1 MSNGP
6 TASDLLARL
15 EAVSKRYGGKEGLH
29 EVSLGLPQGQAIGL
43 LGLNG
48 AGKTT
53 LLKLLAGLLVPS
65 QGRVE
70 VLGGRPRAM
79 RAHVAY
85 LSDAETYPWLSPA
98 DGERLMQGLYPDFN
112 RVRYKELL
120 AFLEVPAR
128 PSRSMSRGQRA
139 RLRLAMVLA
148 REARLFLLDEPL
160 AGIDLISRD
169 RILKTLVHQWRE
181 EATLVLS
188 THEVAEAEGIFD
200 RAVFLKEGRVVLDAS
215 AEELRARGRS
225 VRETFV
231 EVLA

>member
-1 MSNGP
+1 M
-6 TASDLLARL
+6 LARL
-15 EAVSKRYGGKEGLH
+15 EAVTKRYGGKEGLH
-29 EVSLGLPQGQAIGL
+29 GVSLELPQGQAVGL

-53 LLKLLAGLLVPS
+53 LLKLLAGLLLPS

-79 RAHVAY
+79 RSCVAY

-98 DGERLMQGLYPDFN
+98 DGERLMGGLYPDFN
-112 RVRYKELL
+112 RARYRELL
-120 AFLEVPAR
+120 GFLEVPSR

-169 RILKTLVHQWRE
+169 RILKTLVQQWRE

-200 RAVFLKEGRVVLDAS
+200 RAIFLKEGRVVLDAR
-215 AEELRARGRS
+215 AEELRAQGKS

>member
-1 MSNGP
+1 M
-6 TASDLLARL
+6 LARL
-15 EAVSKRYGGKEGLH
+15 EAVTKRYGGREGLH
-29 EVSLGLPQGQAIGL
+29 DVSLELPQGQAVGL

-53 LLKLLAGLLVPS
+53 LLKLLAGLLAPS

-79 RAHVAY
+79 RDHVAY

-98 DGERLMQGLYPDFN
+98 DGERLMGGLYPDFN
-112 RVRYKELL
+112 RARYRELL
-120 AFLEVPAR
+120 GFLEVPSR
-128 PSRSMSRGQRA
+128 PSRALSRGQKA
-139 RLRLAMVLA
+139 RLRLAMALA

-160 AGIDLISRD
+160 AGIDVISRD
-169 RILKTLVHQWRE
+169 RILKTLVRQWRE
-181 EATLVLS
+181 DATLVLS

-200 RAVFLKEGRVVLDAS
+200 RAVFLKDGRVVLDAG
-215 AEELRARGRS
+215 AEELRARGKS

>member
-29 EVSLGLPQGQAIGL
+29 EVSLELLQGQAIGL

-85 LSDAETYPWLSPA
+85 LSDAETYPWLSPT

-112 RVRYKELL
+112 RARYKELL

-128 PSRSMSRGQRA
+128 SSRSMSRGQRA